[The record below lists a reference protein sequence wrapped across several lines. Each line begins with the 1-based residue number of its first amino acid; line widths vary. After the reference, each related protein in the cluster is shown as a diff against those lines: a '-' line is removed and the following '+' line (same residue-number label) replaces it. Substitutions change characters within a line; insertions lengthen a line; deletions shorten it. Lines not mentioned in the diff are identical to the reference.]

1 MEFMVLDKNYD
12 GIAMIDTFTSAIW
25 TVRYDEAGDFEIYTP
40 VRLDYVQAMQ
50 IGNYLWNRDSDRLMV
65 IETVEIETDAEEGP
79 QLIVT
84 GRSLESILDR
94 RIVTSSQNFS
104 GNLQSVLFA
113 IIQNEIISSD
123 GVRRIPGFSLKTSS
137 DSRITNILIS
147 ELSIRGE
154 NVYDIVC
161 RLCQANKIG
170 WRVLPRGAGGF
181 EFELYVGADRS
192 YAQSANPY
200 VTFSPSFENLL
211 NSNYIK
217 SFKSYKNSIYAVGT
231 YQKEVVLQNKYKDDN
246 GEWVVEEQTT
256 YEEAEVI
263 TWQYSET
270 ATPSGLA
277 RREMFIDN
285 GGVND
290 GEQGGEYATWN
301 AVNKEK
307 AIAELGEHQTTT
319 AFEGELEATRQYI
332 YGEDFS
338 IGDIVQVENE
348 FGITGTVYISEIVFS
363 QDANGITITPTF
375 TSTEDE
381 TIK

>member
-25 TVRYDEAGDFEIYTP
+25 AVRYDEAGDFEIYTP
-40 VRLDYVQAMQ
+40 VRLDYIQAMQ

-113 IIQNEIISSD
+113 IIQNEVISS
-123 GVRRIPGFSLKTSS
+123 GGTRRIPGFSLKTSS
-137 DSRITNILIS
+137 DSRITSISIS

-154 NVYDIVC
+154 NVYDVVC
-161 RLCQANKIG
+161 SLCQANKVG
-170 WRVLPRGAGGF
+170 WRILPKGAGGF
-181 EFELYVGADRS
+181 EFELYVGVDRS
-192 YAQSANPY
+192 YAQSVNPY

-231 YQKEVVLQNKYKDDN
+231 YQKEVILQNKYKDDN

-256 YEEAEVI
+256 YEEAEVV

-332 YGEDFS
+332 YGEDFN

-381 TIK
+381 TIG

>member
-40 VRLDYVQAMQ
+40 VRLDYIQAMQ

-113 IIQNEIISSD
+113 IIQNEVVSS
-123 GVRRIPGFSLKTSS
+123 GGARRIPGFSLKTSS
-137 DSRITNILIS
+137 DSRITSISIS

-154 NVYDIVC
+154 NVYDVVC
-161 RLCQANKIG
+161 SLCQANKVG
-170 WRVLPRGAGGF
+170 WRILPKGAGGF
-181 EFELYVGADRS
+181 EFELYVGVDRS
-192 YAQSANPY
+192 YAQSVNPY

-231 YQKEVVLQNKYKDDN
+231 YQKEVILQNKYKDDN

-319 AFEGELEATRQYI
+319 AFEGELESTRQYI

-381 TIK
+381 TIW

>member
-25 TVRYDEAGDFEIYTP
+25 TVRYDKAGDFEIYTP
-40 VRLDYVQAMQ
+40 VRLDYIQAMQ

-65 IETVEIETDAEEGP
+65 IETIEIETDAEEGP

-113 IIQNEIISSD
+113 IIQNEVISS
-123 GVRRIPGFSLKTSS
+123 GGSRRIPEFSLKTSS
-137 DSRITNILIS
+137 DSRITSISIS

-154 NVYDIVC
+154 NVYDVVC
-161 RLCQANKIG
+161 SLCQANKVG
-170 WRVLPRGAGGF
+170 WRILPKGAGGF
-181 EFELYVGADRS
+181 EFELYVGVDRS
-192 YAQSANPY
+192 YAQSVNPY

-231 YQKEVVLQNKYKDDN
+231 YQKEVILQNKYKDDN

-256 YEEAEVI
+256 YEEAEVV

-332 YGEDFS
+332 YGEDFN
-338 IGDIVQVENE
+338 IGDVVQVENE

-381 TIK
+381 TIG

>member
-40 VRLDYVQAMQ
+40 VRLDYIQAMQ

-113 IIQNEIISSD
+113 IIQNEVISS
-123 GVRRIPGFSLKTSS
+123 GGTRRIPGFSLKTSS
-137 DSRITNILIS
+137 DSRITGISIS

-154 NVYDIVC
+154 NVYDVVC
-161 RLCQANKIG
+161 SLCQANKVG
-170 WRVLPRGAGGF
+170 WRILPKGAGGF
-181 EFELYVGADRS
+181 EFELYVGVDRS
-192 YAQSANPY
+192 YAQSVNPY

-256 YEEAEVI
+256 YEEAEVV

-332 YGEDFS
+332 YGEDFN

-381 TIK
+381 TIG

>member
-40 VRLDYVQAMQ
+40 VRLDYIQAMQ

-113 IIQNEIISSD
+113 IIQNEVISS
-123 GVRRIPGFSLKTSS
+123 GGTRRIPGFSLKTSS
-137 DSRITNILIS
+137 DSRITSISIS

-154 NVYDIVC
+154 NVYDVVC
-161 RLCQANKIG
+161 SLCQANKVG
-170 WRVLPRGAGGF
+170 WRILPKGAGGF
-181 EFELYVGADRS
+181 EFELYVGVDRS
-192 YAQSANPY
+192 YAQSVNPY

-231 YQKEVVLQNKYKDDN
+231 YQKEVILQNKYKDDN
-246 GEWVVEEQTT
+246 GEWVVEKQTT
-256 YEEAEVI
+256 YEEAEVV

-381 TIK
+381 TIG

>member
-12 GIAMIDTFTSAIW
+12 GITMIDTFTSAIW

-40 VRLDYVQAMQ
+40 VRLDYIQAMQ

-113 IIQNEIISSD
+113 IIQNEVISS
-123 GVRRIPGFSLKTSS
+123 GGTRRIPGFSLKTSS
-137 DSRITNILIS
+137 DSRITSISIS

-154 NVYDIVC
+154 NVYDVVC
-161 RLCQANKIG
+161 SLCQANKVG
-170 WRVLPRGAGGF
+170 WRILPKGAGGF
-181 EFELYVGADRS
+181 EFELYVGVDRS
-192 YAQSANPY
+192 YAQSVNPY

-231 YQKEVVLQNKYKDDN
+231 YQKEVILQNKYKDDN

-256 YEEAEVI
+256 YEEAEVV

-332 YGEDFS
+332 YREDFN

-363 QDANGITITPTF
+363 QDVNGITITPTF

-381 TIK
+381 TIG

>member
-40 VRLDYVQAMQ
+40 VRLDYIQAMQ

-113 IIQNEIISSD
+113 IIQNEIISS
-123 GVRRIPGFSLKTSS
+123 GGTRRIPGFSLKTSS
-137 DSRITNILIS
+137 DSRITGISIS

-154 NVYDIVC
+154 NVYDVVC
-161 RLCQANKIG
+161 GLCQANKVG
-170 WRVLPRGAGGF
+170 WRILPKGAGGF
-181 EFELYVGADRS
+181 EFELYVGVDRS
-192 YAQSANPY
+192 YAQSVNPY

-231 YQKEVVLQNKYKDDN
+231 YQKEVILQNKYKDDN

-256 YEEAEVI
+256 YEEAEVV

-332 YGEDFS
+332 YGEDFN

-381 TIK
+381 TIG

>member
-12 GIAMIDTFTSAIW
+12 GITMIDTFTSAIW

-40 VRLDYVQAMQ
+40 VRLDYIQAMQ

-113 IIQNEIISSD
+113 IIQNEVISS
-123 GVRRIPGFSLKTSS
+123 GGTRRIPGFSLKTSS
-137 DSRITNILIS
+137 DSRITSISIS

-154 NVYDIVC
+154 NIYDVVC
-161 RLCQANKIG
+161 SLCQANKVG
-170 WRVLPRGAGGF
+170 WRILPKGAGGF
-181 EFELYVGADRS
+181 EFELYVGVDRS
-192 YAQSANPY
+192 YAQSVNPY

-231 YQKEVVLQNKYKDDN
+231 YQKEVILQNKYKDDN

-256 YEEAEVI
+256 YEEAEVV

-332 YGEDFS
+332 YREDFN

-381 TIK
+381 TIG

>member
-40 VRLDYVQAMQ
+40 VRLDYIQVMQ

-94 RIVTSSQNFS
+94 RIVTSSRNFS

-113 IIQNEIISSD
+113 IIQNEVISSD
-123 GVRRIPGFSLKTSS
+123 ETRQIPGFSLKASS
-137 DSRITNILIS
+137 DSRITSVTIS

-154 NVYDIVC
+154 NVYDVVC
-161 RLCQANKIG
+161 SLCQANKIG
-170 WRVLPRGAGGF
+170 WRILPKGAGGF
-181 EFELYVGADRS
+181 EFELYAGVDRS
-192 YAQSANPY
+192 YAQSVNPY

-231 YQKEVVLQNKYKDDN
+231 YQKEVILQNKYKDDN

-256 YEEAEVI
+256 YEETEVV

-270 ATPSGLA
+270 ATPSGLT
-277 RREMFIDN
+277 RREMFVDN

-332 YGEDFS
+332 YGEDFN

-363 QDANGITITPTF
+363 QDANGVTITPTF

-381 TIK
+381 TIE

>member
-40 VRLDYVQAMQ
+40 VRLDYIQAMQ

-113 IIQNEIISSD
+113 IIQNEVISS
-123 GVRRIPGFSLKTSS
+123 GGTRRIPGFSLKTSS
-137 DSRITNILIS
+137 DSRITSISIS

-154 NVYDIVC
+154 NVFDVVC
-161 RLCQANKIG
+161 SLCQANKVG
-170 WRVLPRGAGGF
+170 WRILPKGAGGF
-181 EFELYVGADRS
+181 EFELYVGVDRS
-192 YAQSANPY
+192 YAQSVNPY

-231 YQKEVVLQNKYKDDN
+231 YQKEVILQNKYKDDN

-256 YEEAEVI
+256 YEEAEVV

-290 GEQGGEYATWN
+290 GEQGGEYTTWN

-332 YGEDFS
+332 YGEDFN

-381 TIK
+381 TIG

>member
-40 VRLDYVQAMQ
+40 VRLDYIQAMQ

-113 IIQNEIISSD
+113 IIQTEVISSD
-123 GVRRIPGFSLKTSS
+123 ETRRIPGFSLKANS
-137 DSRITNILIS
+137 DSRITSIAIS

-154 NVYDIVC
+154 SVYDVVC
-161 RLCQANKIG
+161 SLCQVNKIG
-170 WRVLPRGAGGF
+170 WRILPKGAGGF
-181 EFELYVGADRS
+181 EFELYAGVDRS
-192 YAQSANPY
+192 YAQSVNPY

-231 YQKEVVLQNKYKDDN
+231 YQKEVILQNKYKDDN

-256 YEEAEVI
+256 YEEAEVV

-270 ATPSGLA
+270 VTPSGLA

-319 AFEGELEATRQYI
+319 AFEGKLEATRQYI
-332 YGEDFS
+332 YGEDFN

-381 TIK
+381 TIG

>member
-137 DSRITNILIS
+137 DSRITSILIS

-381 TIK
+381 TIE

>member
-40 VRLDYVQAMQ
+40 VRLDYIQAMQ

-65 IETVEIETDAEEGP
+65 IETVEIETDSEEGP
-79 QLIVT
+79 QLIIT

-113 IIQNEIISSD
+113 IIQNEVISSD
-123 GVRRIPGFSLKTSS
+123 ETRRIPGFSLKANS
-137 DSRITNILIS
+137 DSRITSIAIS

-154 NVYDIVC
+154 NVYDVVC
-161 RLCQANKIG
+161 SLCQANKIG
-170 WRVLPRGAGGF
+170 WRILPKGAGGF
-181 EFELYVGADRS
+181 EFELYAGVDRS
-192 YAQSANPY
+192 YAQSVNPY

-231 YQKEVVLQNKYKDDN
+231 YQKEVILQNKYKDDN

-256 YEEAEVI
+256 YEEAEVV

-270 ATPSGLA
+270 ATPTGLT
-277 RREMFIDN
+277 RREMFVDN

-332 YGEDFS
+332 YGEDFN

-363 QDANGITITPTF
+363 QDVNGITITPTF

-381 TIK
+381 TIG

>member
-12 GIAMIDTFTSAIW
+12 GIAMIDTFISAIW

-40 VRLDYVQAMQ
+40 VRLDYIQAMQ

-113 IIQNEIISSD
+113 IIQNEVISS
-123 GVRRIPGFSLKTSS
+123 GGTRRIPGFSLKTSS
-137 DSRITNILIS
+137 DSRITSISIS

-154 NVYDIVC
+154 NVYDVVC
-161 RLCQANKIG
+161 SLCQANKVG
-170 WRVLPRGAGGF
+170 WRILPKGAGGF
-181 EFELYVGADRS
+181 EFELYVGVDRS
-192 YAQSANPY
+192 YAQSVNPY

-231 YQKEVVLQNKYKDDN
+231 YQKEVILQNKYKDDN

-256 YEEAEVI
+256 YEEAEVV

-332 YGEDFS
+332 YGEDFN

-381 TIK
+381 TIG

>member
-40 VRLDYVQAMQ
+40 VRLDYIQAMQ

-113 IIQNEIISSD
+113 IIQNEVISS
-123 GVRRIPGFSLKTSS
+123 GGTRRIPGFSLKTSS
-137 DSRITNILIS
+137 DSRITSISIS

-154 NVYDIVC
+154 NVYDVVC
-161 RLCQANKIG
+161 SLCQANKVG
-170 WRVLPRGAGGF
+170 WRILPKGAGGF
-181 EFELYVGADRS
+181 EFELYVGVDRS
-192 YAQSANPY
+192 YAQSVNPY

-231 YQKEVVLQNKYKDDN
+231 YQKEVILQNKYKDDN

-256 YEEAEVI
+256 YEEAEVV

-332 YGEDFS
+332 YGEDFN

-381 TIK
+381 TIG

>member
-12 GIAMIDTFTSAIW
+12 GITMIDTFTSAIW

-40 VRLDYVQAMQ
+40 VRLDYIQAMQ
-50 IGNYLWNRDSDRLMV
+50 IGNYLWNRDSDRLMI
-65 IETVEIETDAEEGP
+65 IETVEIETDAEEGS

-113 IIQNEIISSD
+113 IIQNEVISS
-123 GVRRIPGFSLKTSS
+123 GGTRRIPGFSLKTSS
-137 DSRITNILIS
+137 DSRITSISIS

-154 NVYDIVC
+154 NVYDVVC
-161 RLCQANKIG
+161 SLCQANKVG
-170 WRVLPRGAGGF
+170 WRILPKGAGGF
-181 EFELYVGADRS
+181 EFELYVGVDRS
-192 YAQSANPY
+192 YAQSVNPY

-231 YQKEVVLQNKYKDDN
+231 YQKEVILQNKYKDDN

-256 YEEAEVI
+256 YEEAEVV

-332 YGEDFS
+332 YREDFN

-381 TIK
+381 TIG

>member
-40 VRLDYVQAMQ
+40 VQLDYIQAMQ

-94 RIVTSSQNFS
+94 RVVTSSQNFS

-113 IIQNEIISSD
+113 IIQNEVISS
-123 GVRRIPGFSLKTSS
+123 GATRRIPGFSLKTSS
-137 DSRITNILIS
+137 DSRITSISIS

-154 NVYDIVC
+154 NVYDVVC
-161 RLCQANKIG
+161 SLCQANKVG
-170 WRVLPRGAGGF
+170 WRILPKGAGGF
-181 EFELYVGADRS
+181 EFELYVGVDRS
-192 YAQSANPY
+192 YAQSVNPY

-231 YQKEVVLQNKYKDDN
+231 YQKEVILQNKYKDDN
-246 GEWVVEEQTT
+246 GEWVVDEQTT
-256 YEEAEVI
+256 YEEAEVV

-270 ATPSGLA
+270 TTPRGLA

-332 YGEDFS
+332 YGEDFN

-381 TIK
+381 TIG

>member
-40 VRLDYVQAMQ
+40 VRLDYIQAMQ

-113 IIQNEIISSD
+113 IIQNEVISS
-123 GVRRIPGFSLKTSS
+123 GGTRQIPGFYLKTNS
-137 DSRITNILIS
+137 DSRITSISIS
-147 ELSIRGE
+147 ELSVRGE
-154 NVYDIVC
+154 NVYDVVC
-161 RLCQANKIG
+161 SLCQANKVG
-170 WRVLPRGAGGF
+170 WRVLPKGAGGF
-181 EFELYVGADRS
+181 EFELYVGVDRS
-192 YAQSANPY
+192 YAQSVNPY

-256 YEEAEVI
+256 YEEAEVV

-290 GEQGGEYATWN
+290 GEQGGEYDTWN

-307 AIAELGEHQTTT
+307 AIVELGEHQTTT

-332 YGEDFS
+332 YGEDFN

-381 TIK
+381 TIG

>member
-1 MEFMVLDKNYD
+1 MEFMVLNKNYD

-40 VRLDYVQAMQ
+40 VRLDYIQVMQ

-65 IETVEIETDAEEGP
+65 IETVEIETDSEEGP
-79 QLIVT
+79 QLIIT

-113 IIQNEIISSD
+113 IIQNEVISSD
-123 GVRRIPGFSLKTSS
+123 ETRQIPGFSLKANS
-137 DSRITNILIS
+137 DSRITSISIS

-154 NVYDIVC
+154 NVYDVVC
-161 RLCQANKIG
+161 SLCQANKVG
-170 WRVLPRGAGGF
+170 WRILPKGTGGF
-181 EFELYVGADRS
+181 EFELYVGTDRS
-192 YAQSANPY
+192 YAQSVNPY

-211 NSNYIK
+211 NSSYIK

-231 YQKEVVLQNKYKDDN
+231 YQKEVILQNKYKDDN
-246 GEWVVEEQTT
+246 GEWVIEEQTT
-256 YEEAEVI
+256 YEEAEVV

-332 YGEDFS
+332 YGEDFN

-363 QDANGITITPTF
+363 QDVNGITITPTF

-381 TIK
+381 TIG

>member
-40 VRLDYVQAMQ
+40 VRLDYIQAMQ
-50 IGNYLWNRDSDRLMV
+50 IGNYLWNRNSDRLMI
-65 IETVEIETDAEEGP
+65 IETIEIETDAEEGP

-94 RIVTSSQNFS
+94 RIVMSSQNFS
-104 GNLQSVLFA
+104 GNLQNVLFA

-123 GVRRIPGFSLKTSS
+123 EMRQIPGFSLKISS
-137 DSRITNILIS
+137 DSQITNISIS
-147 ELSIRGE
+147 ELSVRGE
-154 NVYDIVC
+154 NIYDIVC
-161 RLCQANKIG
+161 SLCQANKIG
-170 WRVLPRGAGGF
+170 WRILPKGAGGF
-181 EFELYVGADRS
+181 EFELYVGTDRS
-192 YAQSANPY
+192 YAQSVNPY

-231 YQKEVVLQNKYKDDN
+231 YQKEVILQNRYKDDN

-256 YEEAEVI
+256 YEEAEVVA
-263 TWQYSET
+263 WQYSEK
-270 ATPSGLA
+270 AVPSGLA

-290 GEQGGEYATWN
+290 GEQGGEYVTWN

>member
-12 GIAMIDTFTSAIW
+12 GIAMIDIFTSAIW

-40 VRLDYVQAMQ
+40 VRLDYIQAMQ
-50 IGNYLWNRDSDRLMV
+50 IGNYLWNRDSDRLMI
-65 IETVEIETDAEEGP
+65 IETIEIETDAEEGP

-113 IIQNEIISSD
+113 IIQNEVISSD
-123 GVRRIPGFSLKTSS
+123 GIRQIPGFSLKASS
-137 DSRITNILIS
+137 DSQITSISIS
-147 ELSIRGE
+147 ELSVRGE
-154 NVYDIVC
+154 NIYDVVC
-161 RLCQANKIG
+161 SLCQANKVG
-170 WRVLPRGAGGF
+170 WRVLPKGAGGF
-181 EFELYVGADRS
+181 EFELYVGVNRS
-192 YAQSANPY
+192 YAQSVNPY

-256 YEEAEVI
+256 YEEAEVVA
-263 TWQYSET
+263 WQYSEMT
-270 ATPSGLA
+270 TPSGLA

-319 AFEGELEATRQYI
+319 AFEGELEATRQYV

-363 QDANGITITPTF
+363 QDANGIKITPTF

-381 TIK
+381 TIE

>member
-1 MEFMVLDKNYD
+1 MEFMVLNKNYD

-40 VRLDYVQAMQ
+40 VRLDYIQVMQ

-65 IETVEIETDAEEGP
+65 IETVEIETDSEEGP
-79 QLIVT
+79 QLIIT

-113 IIQNEIISSD
+113 IIQNEVISSD
-123 GVRRIPGFSLKTSS
+123 ETRQIPGFSLKANS
-137 DSRITNILIS
+137 DSRITSISIS

-154 NVYDIVC
+154 NVYDVVC
-161 RLCQANKIG
+161 SLCQANKVG
-170 WRVLPRGAGGF
+170 WRILPKGTGGF
-181 EFELYVGADRS
+181 EFELYVGTDRS
-192 YAQSANPY
+192 YAQSVNLY

-231 YQKEVVLQNKYKDDN
+231 YQKEVILQNKYKDDN

-256 YEEAEVI
+256 YEEAEVV

-332 YGEDFS
+332 YGEDFN

-363 QDANGITITPTF
+363 QDVNGITITPTF

-381 TIK
+381 TIG

>member
-40 VRLDYVQAMQ
+40 VRLDYIQAMQ
-50 IGNYLWNRDSDRLMV
+50 IGNYLWNRDSDQLMI
-65 IETVEIETDAEEGP
+65 IETVEIETDAEQGP

-94 RIVTSSQNFS
+94 RVITNSATLTGSLPVVIEEILS
-104 GNLQSVLFA
+104 
-113 IIQNEIISSD
+113 NEIIRS
-123 GVRRIPGFSLKTSS
+123 GVRQIPGFIYTRTK
-137 DSRITNILIS
+137 DPRITSLNV
-147 ELSIRGE
+147 EFTARGE
-154 NVYDIVC
+154 NVYDTIC
-161 RLCQANKIG
+161 NLCQTYKLG
-170 WRVLPRGAGGF
+170 FKVTPHGKGGF
-181 EFELYVGADRS
+181 NFELYMGTDRS
-192 YAQSANPY
+192 YNQNENPY
-200 VTFSPSFENLL
+200 VVFSPSFENLL

-217 SFKSYKNSIYAVGT
+217 SFKSYKNAIYAVGT
-231 YQKEVVLQNKYKDDN
+231 YQKEVIVKNKYKDDN

-256 YEEAEVI
+256 YEEAEVT
-263 TWQYSET
+263 TWGYSESN
-270 ATPSGLA
+270 TPSGLT
-277 RREMFIDN
+277 RREMFVDN

-290 GEQGGEYATWN
+290 GEQGGSADTWN
-301 AVNKEK
+301 AINHQK
-307 AIAELGEHQTTT
+307 AITELSEHQTTT
-319 AFEGELEATRQYI
+319 AFEGELEATRQYV
-332 YGEDFS
+332 YGEDFT

-381 TIK
+381 TIE

>member
-25 TVRYDEAGDFEIYTP
+25 TVRYNEAGDFEIYTP
-40 VRLDYVQAMQ
+40 VRLDYIQVMK

-94 RIVTSSQNFS
+94 RIVTNSQNFS
-104 GNLQSVLFA
+104 GNLQDVLFA
-113 IIQNEIISSD
+113 IIQNEVVSPD
-123 GVRRIPGFSLKTSS
+123 ETRRIPGFSLKTSS
-137 DSRITNILIS
+137 DSRITSISIS
-147 ELSIRGE
+147 ELSVRGE
-154 NVYDIVC
+154 NVYDVVC
-161 RLCQANKIG
+161 SLCQANKVG
-170 WRVLPRGAGGF
+170 WRILPKGAGGF
-181 EFELYVGADRS
+181 EFELYIGVDRS
-192 YAQSANPY
+192 YAQSVNPY

-375 TSTEDE
+375 TSTENE
-381 TIK
+381 TIE

>member
-1 MEFMVLDKNYD
+1 MEFMVLNKNYD

-40 VRLDYVQAMQ
+40 VRLDYIQVMQ

-65 IETVEIETDAEEGP
+65 IETVEIETDSEEGP
-79 QLIVT
+79 QLIIT

-113 IIQNEIISSD
+113 IIQNEVISSD
-123 GVRRIPGFSLKTSS
+123 ETRQIPGFSLKANS
-137 DSRITNILIS
+137 DSRITSISIS

-154 NVYDIVC
+154 NVYDVVC
-161 RLCQANKIG
+161 SLCQANKVG
-170 WRVLPRGAGGF
+170 WRILPKGTGGF
-181 EFELYVGADRS
+181 EFELYVGTDRS
-192 YAQSANPY
+192 YAQSVNPY

-231 YQKEVVLQNKYKDDN
+231 YQKEVILQNKYKDDN

-256 YEEAEVI
+256 YEEAEVV

-332 YGEDFS
+332 YGEDFN

-363 QDANGITITPTF
+363 QDVNGITITPTF
-375 TSTEDE
+375 MSTEDE
-381 TIK
+381 TIG

>member
-1 MEFMVLDKNYD
+1 MEFMVLNKNYD

-40 VRLDYVQAMQ
+40 VRLDYIQVMQ

-65 IETVEIETDAEEGP
+65 IETVEIETDSEEGP
-79 QLIVT
+79 QLIIT

-113 IIQNEIISSD
+113 IIQNEVISSD
-123 GVRRIPGFSLKTSS
+123 ETRQIPGFSLKANS
-137 DSRITNILIS
+137 DSRITSIAIS

-154 NVYDIVC
+154 NVYDVVC
-161 RLCQANKIG
+161 SLCQANKIG
-170 WRVLPRGAGGF
+170 WRILPKGTGGF
-181 EFELYVGADRS
+181 EFELYVGTDRS
-192 YAQSANPY
+192 YAQSVNPY

-217 SFKSYKNSIYAVGT
+217 SFKSYKNSIYAIGT
-231 YQKEVVLQNKYKDDN
+231 YQKEVILQNKYKDDN

-256 YEEAEVI
+256 YEEAEVV

-332 YGEDFS
+332 YREDFN

-381 TIK
+381 TIG

>member
-12 GIAMIDTFTSAIW
+12 GITMIDTFTSAIW

-40 VRLDYVQAMQ
+40 VRLDYIQAMQ

-113 IIQNEIISSD
+113 IIQNEVISS
-123 GVRRIPGFSLKTSS
+123 GGIRRIPGFSLKTSS
-137 DSRITNILIS
+137 DSRITSISIS

-154 NVYDIVC
+154 NVYDVVC
-161 RLCQANKIG
+161 SLCQANKVG
-170 WRVLPRGAGGF
+170 WRILPKGAGGF
-181 EFELYVGADRS
+181 EFELYVGVDRS
-192 YAQSANPY
+192 YAQSVNPY

-231 YQKEVVLQNKYKDDN
+231 YQKEVILQNKYKDDN

-256 YEEAEVI
+256 YEEAEVV

-332 YGEDFS
+332 YREDFN

-375 TSTEDE
+375 TSTENE
-381 TIK
+381 TIG